1 MRGITSNSI
10 HGRSEKKMLALYN
23 MDRFAY
29 LQPATVLDK
38 IHFRVSKYLFIVS
51 MVIKGAICKTS
62 FILLT
67 KEFRWC
73 KANDPI
79 NLMLSLKHVKL
90 VC

>member
-1 MRGITSNSI
+1 
-10 HGRSEKKMLALYN
+10 
-23 MDRFAY
+23 MDWFTY

-38 IHFRVSKYLFIVS
+38 IHFRVSKHLFIEA

-79 NLMLSLKHVKL
+79 NLVLSLKHVEL
-90 VC
+90 VR

>member
-10 HGRSEKKMLALYN
+10 DGRSEKMLALYN
-23 MDRFAY
+23 MDRFSY

-62 FILLT
+62 FIL
-67 KEFRWC
+67 
-73 KANDPI
+73 P
-79 NLMLSLKHVKL
+79 
-90 VC
+90 